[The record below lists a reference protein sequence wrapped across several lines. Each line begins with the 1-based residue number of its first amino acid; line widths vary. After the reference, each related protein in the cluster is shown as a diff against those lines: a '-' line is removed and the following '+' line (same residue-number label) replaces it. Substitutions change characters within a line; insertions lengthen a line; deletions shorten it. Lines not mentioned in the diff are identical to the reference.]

1 MKNILTIIGLLITS
15 VALASPFSCVQTMN
29 QCKDVSRNLTEEQ
42 KNSHYCF
49 VQPQSF
55 CDDLLVQHEATEKQK
70 YETREGKAA
79 PEDFVVSA
87 SSSEPVLG
95 SQAGTIKVLPV
106 IGGFSILGALI
117 AGLFIFFR
125 K

>member
-1 MKNILTIIGLLITS
+1 MKNILTIIGVLITS

-29 QCKDVSRNLTEEQ
+29 QCRDISRNLTEEQ

-49 VQPQSF
+49 AQPQTF
-55 CDDLLVQHEATEKQK
+55 CDDLLTQHEAKEKQK
-70 YETREGKAA
+70 YEARQGRTA
-79 PEDFVVSA
+79 PADLMVGTT
-87 SSSEPVLG
+87 SEVELG

-106 IGGFSILGALI
+106 VGGFSILVALLV
-117 AGLFIFFR
+117 GLFIFFR